1 MHLLL
6 RRIGAFLIV
15 AAVSLL
21 PMVGGLAAADAHT
34 GTQSYV
40 YLDIFDDTIAG
51 NVQYPVADLNQI
63 LGLSIPQDRQGAFD
77 AMSANLDELQAYTDE
92 HFALGNGTVTWA
104 IEYTGHRILEISAGT
119 YAILEFEV
127 ADRLDPVPREF
138 SVDFSAVI
146 TEIPDRDALLL
157 IANDWASGTFRNDG
171 DSLLRY
177 TADNTS
183 QVVSLDEASWVKGMT
198 AVVGLGVEHIRIG
211 SDHILFVLALVLP
224 SVLIFR
230 RPEGWLPA
238 RTFGSSLWRVLKIVT
253 MFTVAHSITLA
264 LGGFEIVELPPRLVE
279 AVIAISIALAALHN
293 IRPMFVNKEWLLA
306 FGFGLFH
313 GFGFAGLLS
322 ELGLDRS
329 NRIASLLGF
338 NVGIELGQMVIIL
351 LIFPALFL
359 MRRTRPYLA
368 VMYTGSAILAL
379 VALGWALER
388 VFGLES
394 TVSTL
399 VDPILDWPRSLYI
412 AMGVTAIAAI
422 MYWFERSRHRLL
434 PLPADQPAG
443 QPDPIVSSNRVRR

>member
-1 MHLLL
+1 MHRLLNSFFAL
-6 RRIGAFLIV
+6 
-15 AAVSLL
+15 AAVFMLALMPILL
-21 PMVGGLAAADAHT
+21 VAQPAEAHN
-34 GTQSYV
+34 GEESYV
-40 YLDIFDDTIAG
+40 YLDIFDDAIAG
-51 NVQYPVADLNQI
+51 NIQYPVADINEI

-77 AMSANLDELQAYTDE
+77 AMTANLDVLQAYTDR
-92 HFALGNGTVTWA
+92 HFKMGDGAGAWP
-104 IEYTGHRILEISAGT
+104 IEYTGYRVLELSAGT
-119 YAILEFEV
+119 YGILEFET
-127 ADRLDPVPREF
+127 AAPLNPVPRQF
-138 SVDFSAVI
+138 TVDYTAII
-146 TEIPDRDALLL
+146 TEKDDRAALLL
-157 IANDWASGTFRNDG
+157 IANDWATGTFRNEG

-177 TADNTS
+177 TTTNTS
-183 QVVSLDEASWVKGMT
+183 QVVDLEDASWLKGMS
-198 AVVGLGVEHIRIG
+198 AVIGLGVEHIRIG

-224 SVLIFR
+224 SVLVFR

-264 LGGFEIVELPPRLVE
+264 LGGLEIIELPPRLVE

-313 GFGFAGLLS
+313 GFGFAGLLT

-338 NVGIELGQMVIIL
+338 NIGIELGQMVIIL

-359 MRRTRPYLA
+359 LRRTRSYLG
-368 VMYTGSAILAL
+368 VMYVGSVALAL

-388 VFGLES
+388 VFDLES
-394 TVSTL
+394 SVSTL

-412 AMGVTAIAAI
+412 AIGLTAIAAVV
-422 MYWFERSRHRLL
+422 YWYERSNDELL
-434 PLPADQPAG
+434 PLPSEEPDRTEEPALT
-443 QPDPIVSSNRVRR
+443 V

>member
-1 MHLLL
+1 MHRILKNFVVLAGVALLAL
-6 RRIGAFLIV
+6 MPV
-15 AAVSLL
+15 LL
-21 PMVGGLAAADAHT
+21 SAQRAEAHN
-34 GTQSYV
+34 GVESYV

-51 NVQYPVADLNQI
+51 NIQYPVTDLNEL

-77 AMSANLDELQAYTDE
+77 AMTANLDTLHAYTNQ
-92 HFALGNGTVTWA
+92 HFAIGSGAQAWG
-104 IEYTGHRILEISAGT
+104 IEYTGYRVLEISAGT

-127 ADRLDPVPREF
+127 ADQLSPVPRQF
-138 SVDFSAVI
+138 TVDYSAII
-146 TEIPDRDALLL
+146 TEKDDRTALLL
-157 IANDWASGTFRNDG
+157 IANDWATGTFRNEG

-183 QVVSLDEASWVKGMT
+183 QVVDLEDASWLKGMS
-198 AVVGLGVEHIRIG
+198 AVIGLGMEHIRIG

-224 SVLIFR
+224 SVLVFR
-230 RPEGWLPA
+230 RSEGWLPA
-238 RTFGSSLWRVLKIVT
+238 RTFGRSLWRVLKIVT
-253 MFTVAHSITLA
+253 MFTIAHSITLA
-264 LGGFEIVELPPRLVE
+264 LGGLEIVELPPRFVE

-338 NVGIELGQMVIIL
+338 NIGIEIGQMVIIL

-359 MRRTRPYLA
+359 LRRTRPYLGI
-368 VMYTGSAILAL
+368 MYAGSVALAL

-388 VFGLES
+388 VFDLES
-394 TVSTL
+394 SVSTL
-399 VDPILDWPRSLYI
+399 VDPVLDWPRSLYI
-412 AMGVTAIAAI
+412 AIALTAIAAV
-422 MYWFERSRHRLL
+422 MYWYERSNEELL
-434 PLPADQPAG
+434 PLPADEPERIEEPA
-443 QPDPIVSSNRVRR
+443 VTV